1 MYMPDE
7 RWYRQQLAA
16 FGVPVHMHDGY
27 IRYLLAGIEP
37 GGFLVAVL
45 ANDLRAA
52 VQRADPINQ
61 HALAAHIDFLCTAAP
76 AAAWG
81 SYAHVQGWVAVMTA
95 APTP

>member
-1 MYMPDE
+1 MRDE
-7 RWYRQQLAA
+7 AWYRQQLAA
-16 FGVPVHMHDGY
+16 CHVPVHMHDAY

-52 VQRADPINQ
+52 VQRADTINQ
-61 HALAAHIDFLCTAAP
+61 HALAAHMDFLCTAAP

-81 SYAHVQGWVAVMTA
+81 SYAQVAAWVTVMTA
-95 APTP
+95 TPAHE